1 MNMSTINPI
10 SFDPASTALVLIDL
24 QHSNVA
30 RELAPHS
37 AQQVVAHSVQLAEAM
52 RQRGGTVVYVRV
64 LIQELLHLPAD
75 VALARPASAP
85 PLPDNATELVPQAG
99 VQQGD
104 IVIAKRQWGAFQGTD
119 LEQQLRRRGITT
131 LIFTGI
137 ATNFGIE
144 STARA
149 ATDLGYAVIFAE
161 DAMSS
166 LRTDLHEF
174 SIKNIFPFMGKVR
187 STADLISSLAAD
199 KQ

>member
-1 MNMSTINPI
+1 MTTMNTISI
-10 SFDPASTALVLIDL
+10 DPAITALVLIDL
-24 QHSNVA
+24 QQSNVA

-37 AQQVVAHSVQLAEAM
+37 SQQVVAHSAQLAEAM

-64 LIQELLHLPAD
+64 LIKELLPLSAD
-75 VALARPASAP
+75 VALSRPASAP
-85 PLPDNATELVPQAG
+85 PLPENATDLVPEAG
-99 VQQGD
+99 CQESD

-131 LIFTGI
+131 LVLAGI

-149 ATDLGYAVIFAE
+149 ATDLGYAVVFAE

-166 LRTDLHEF
+166 LRADLHEF

-187 STADLISSLAAD
+187 STADLLSSLAAD
-199 KQ
+199 PA

>member
-1 MNMSTINPI
+1 MTTMNPI
-10 SFDPASTALVLIDL
+10 SIDPAITALVLIDL
-24 QHSNVA
+24 QQSNVA

-37 AQQVVAHSVQLAEAM
+37 SQQVVAHSAQLAEAM

-64 LIQELLHLPAD
+64 LIKELLPLSAD
-75 VALARPASAP
+75 VALSRPASAP
-85 PLPDNATELVPQAG
+85 PLPENATDLVPEAG
-99 VQQGD
+99 CQEGD

-131 LIFTGI
+131 LVLAGI

-149 ATDLGYAVIFAE
+149 ATDLGYAVVFAE

-166 LRTDLHEF
+166 LRADLHEF

-187 STADLISSLAAD
+187 STADLLSSLAAD
-199 KQ
+199 PA

>member
-1 MNMSTINPI
+1 MTTMNPI
-10 SFDPASTALVLIDL
+10 SIDPTITALVLIDL
-24 QHSNVA
+24 QQSNVA

-37 AQQVVAHSVQLAEAM
+37 AQQVVAHSAQLAEAM

-64 LIQELLHLPAD
+64 LIKELLPLSAD
-75 VALARPASAP
+75 VALSRPASAP
-85 PLPDNATELVPQAG
+85 PLPENATDLVPEAG
-99 VQQGD
+99 CQEGD

-131 LIFTGI
+131 LVLAGI

-149 ATDLGYAVIFAE
+149 ATDLGYAVVFAD

-166 LRTDLHEF
+166 LRADLHEF

-187 STADLISSLAAD
+187 STANLLSSLAAD
-199 KQ
+199 PA

>member
-1 MNMSTINPI
+1 MTTMNPI
-10 SFDPASTALVLIDL
+10 SIDPAITALVLIDL
-24 QHSNVA
+24 QQSNVA

-37 AQQVVAHSVQLAEAM
+37 SQQVVAHSAQLAEAM

-64 LIQELLHLPAD
+64 LIKELLPLSAD
-75 VALARPASAP
+75 VALSRPASAP
-85 PLPDNATELVPQAG
+85 PLPENATDLVPEAG
-99 VQQGD
+99 CQEGD

-131 LIFTGI
+131 LVLAGI

-149 ATDLGYAVIFAE
+149 ATDLGYAVVFAD

-166 LRTDLHEF
+166 LRADLHEF

-187 STADLISSLAAD
+187 STADLLSSLAAD
-199 KQ
+199 PA

>member
-1 MNMSTINPI
+1 MSTTNPI

-37 AQQVVAHSVQLAEAM
+37 AQQVVNHSVQLAEAM

-75 VALARPASAP
+75 VALSRPASAP
-85 PLPDNATELVPQAG
+85 QLPENATELVPQAG
-99 VQQGD
+99 YKEAD
-104 IVIAKRQWGAFQGTD
+104 IVVAKRQWGAF
-119 LEQQLRRRGITT
+119 
-131 LIFTGI
+131 
-137 ATNFGIE
+137 
-144 STARA
+144 
-149 ATDLGYAVIFAE
+149 
-161 DAMSS
+161 

-187 STADLISSLAAD
+187 STADLLSSLAAD
-199 KQ
+199 QR

>member
-1 MNMSTINPI
+1 MNPI
-10 SFDPASTALVLIDL
+10 SIDPTITALVLIDL
-24 QHSNVA
+24 QQSNVA

-37 AQQVVAHSVQLAEAM
+37 AQQVVAHSAQLAEAM

-64 LIQELLHLPAD
+64 LIKELLPLSAD
-75 VALARPASAP
+75 VALSRPASAP
-85 PLPDNATELVPQAG
+85 PLPENATDLVPEAG
-99 VQQGD
+99 CQEGD

-131 LIFTGI
+131 LVLAGI

-149 ATDLGYAVIFAE
+149 ATDLGYAVVFAD

-166 LRTDLHEF
+166 LRADLHEF

-187 STADLISSLAAD
+187 STADLLSSLAAD
-199 KQ
+199 PA

>member
-1 MNMSTINPI
+1 MTTMNPI
-10 SFDPASTALVLIDL
+10 SIDPTITALVLIDL
-24 QHSNVA
+24 QQSNVA

-37 AQQVVAHSVQLAEAM
+37 AQQVVAHSAQLAEAM

-64 LIQELLHLPAD
+64 LIKELLPLSAD
-75 VALARPASAP
+75 VALSRPASAP
-85 PLPDNATELVPQAG
+85 PLPENATDLVPEAG
-99 VQQGD
+99 CQEGD

-131 LIFTGI
+131 LVLAGI

-149 ATDLGYAVIFAE
+149 ATDLGYAVVFAD

-166 LRTDLHEF
+166 LRADLHEF
-174 SIKNIFPFMGKVR
+174 SIKNIFPFMGNVR
-187 STADLISSLAAD
+187 STADLLSSLAAD
-199 KQ
+199 PA

>member
-1 MNMSTINPI
+1 MNALHSI
-10 SFDPASTALVLIDL
+10 SFDPASTAVVLIDL

-37 AQQVVAHSVQLAEAM
+37 SQQVVTHSAQLATAM

-64 LIQELLHLPAD
+64 LIGELLHLPAD
-75 VALARPASAP
+75 IALSRPASAP
-85 PLPDNATELVPQAG
+85 PLPENATELVPEAG
-99 VQQGD
+99 YQDGD
-104 IVIAKRQWGAFQGTD
+104 IVIAKRQWGAFEGTE

-166 LRTDLHEF
+166 LRADLHEF
-174 SIKNIFPFMGKVR
+174 SIKNVFPFMGKVR
-187 STADLISSLAAD
+187 STGELLTFLAAD
-199 KQ
+199 QH

>member
-1 MNMSTINPI
+1 MTTMNPI
-10 SFDPASTALVLIDL
+10 SIDPAITALVLIDL
-24 QHSNVA
+24 QQSNVA

-37 AQQVVAHSVQLAEAM
+37 SQQVVAHSAQLAEAM

-64 LIQELLHLPAD
+64 LIKELLPLSAD
-75 VALARPASAP
+75 VALSRPASAP
-85 PLPDNATELVPQAG
+85 PLPENATDLVPEAG
-99 VQQGD
+99 CQESD

-131 LIFTGI
+131 LVLAGI

-149 ATDLGYAVIFAE
+149 ATDLGYAVVFAE

-166 LRTDLHEF
+166 LRADLHEF
-174 SIKNIFPFMGKVR
+174 SIKNIFPFMGMVR

-199 KQ
+199 PA